1 MAGIDVVIP
10 AGGKI
15 ADEFERVVGVSSK
28 ALIKYEDVSVLH
40 RTIKALRGSRNVGRI
55 IVVGRPDVMMSE
67 EASMVDACLPAGDSS
82 VDNIKIALDHLAKL
96 DFPPD
101 RVMVVTADLPFLTTA
116 AVDEFLGL
124 CIGYVDLY
132 VPIINRND
140 WEEKFPGAEATFVKL
155 LDGEWTTGCVFII
168 SERGFKIAQPHIEKV
183 FQLRKSKTKMAMLL
197 GWKFLWDYMNKK
209 LTVTDIEK
217 KIEEIVGINGMAV
230 PGAPAE
236 VAYDIDYL
244 DDYHYTLSVFR
255 ARAAREAA
263 EREAAEKAAANQ

>member
-15 ADEFERVVGVSSK
+15 TDEFARVAGVSSK
-28 ALIKYEDVSVLH
+28 ALIKYEDVSVLK
-40 RTIKALRGSRNVGRI
+40 RTIQALRGSRNVGRI
-55 IVVGRPDVMMSE
+55 VIVGNADVLAAE
-67 EASMVDACLPAGDSS
+67 EADLVDAALPAGNSS
-82 VDNIKIALDHLAKL
+82 VDNIKIALDHLANL

-101 RVMVVTADLPFLTTA
+101 RVLVVTADLPFLTTA
-116 AVDEFLGL
+116 TVDEFLGL

-132 VPIINRND
+132 VPIINKND
-140 WEEKFPGAEATFVKL
+140 WDEKFPGADASFVRL
-155 LDGEWTTGCVFII
+155 LDGEWTTGCVYII
-168 SERGFKIAQPHIEKV
+168 STRGFKIAQPFIEKV
-183 FQLRKSKTKMAMLL
+183 FQLRKSKSKMAMML

-217 KIEEIVGINGMAV
+217 KIEELVKINGMAV

-255 ARAAREAA
+255 ARAAKEAA
-263 EREAAEKAAANQ
+263 EREAAEKATANQ